1 MAGAMLVAT
10 IPFTSP
16 AQLSAAPINI
26 QASQSLN
33 NISINFS

>member
-1 MAGAMLVAT
+1 MAVLVAT

-26 QASQSLN
+26 QASQLN